1 MFSLLF
7 EHTIAMAKSKGIKY
21 LRLYVEVNN
30 IKAKKTYGAKGM
42 YLSDDKF
49 YGYDLTYD
57 KKAI

>member
-1 MFSLLF
+1 
-7 EHTIAMAKSKGIKY
+7 MAKSKGIRY

-30 IKAKKTYGAKGM
+30 IKAKKTYNAKGM